1 MLISTCD
8 SHMLIPNPP
17 ALWGGARGRSLY
29 PAGVHLDQ
37 PNIALHKAVQA
48 NAFAKV
54 LFILGAGADINS
66 EVWGGASHPH
76 IDGQPGS
83 RPFFSGWRGGEGHE
97 AWSPDDPWIERQGLP
112 WVERGGQYPSWDD
125 LVKAG
130 ITPLMRACACKYCV
144 DVYDPGLLGAREEQ
158 RDEKRDESDS
168 VRDATMIKLLL
179 QLGADPN
186 VGVWRNGEL
195 DIFYETA
202 LNLCFGDLDLM
213 KCLLAHGADPN
224 AHRGEV
230 DDQDHVYEVPFL
242 HIACGIN
249 DIDPFDA
256 HGGRERHM
264 CVCARC

>member
-1 MLISTCD
+1 
-8 SHMLIPNPP
+8 
-17 ALWGGARGRSLY
+17 
-29 PAGVHLDQ
+29 
-37 PNIALHKAVQA
+37 
-48 NAFAKV
+48 
-54 LFILGAGADINS
+54 
-66 EVWGGASHPH
+66 
-76 IDGQPGS
+76 
-83 RPFFSGWRGGEGHE
+83 
-97 AWSPDDPWIERQGLP
+97 
-112 WVERGGQYPSWDD
+112 
-125 LVKAG
+125 
-130 ITPLMRACACKYCV
+130 MRACACKYCV

-256 HGGRERHM
+256 HGGRERHV